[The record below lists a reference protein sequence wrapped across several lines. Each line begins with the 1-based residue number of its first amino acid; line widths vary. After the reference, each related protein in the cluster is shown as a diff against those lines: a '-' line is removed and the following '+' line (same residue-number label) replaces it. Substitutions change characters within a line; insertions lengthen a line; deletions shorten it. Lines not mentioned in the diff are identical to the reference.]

1 MRIGNFDRELSE
13 QRVEQEKEA
22 AIAAARSALAGPGLI
37 ECEECG
43 KPIGEAR
50 RRAMPSATRCVVCQT
65 IHEREERR
73 VNRCL

>member
-1 MRIGNFDRELSE
+1 MRIGNFDREVSE

-22 AIAAARSALAGPGLI
+22 AIAAARSALAGPGLL

-50 RRAMPSATRCVVCQT
+50 RRAMPSATRCIICQDL
-65 IHEREERR
+65 HEREPRKATK
-73 VNRCL
+73 

>member
-22 AIAAARSALAGPGLI
+22 AIAAARSALAGPGLV

-50 RRAMPSATRCVVCQT
+50 RRAMPSATRCILCQDV
-65 IHEREERR
+65 HEREQRKATK
-73 VNRCL
+73 

>member
-22 AIAAARSALAGPGLI
+22 AITAARSALAGHGLN

-50 RRAMPSATRCVVCQT
+50 RRAMPSATRCILCQDT
-65 IHEREERR
+65 HERELRK
-73 VNRCL
+73 VNR